1 MFSIYDG
8 REKFYQWDQDRKI
21 IVDDKT
27 IKEVHFANCL
37 CPTAKVCE
45 VYELDGLLV
54 VDVPNVLLT
63 EYMDIRVWGYDGGM
77 TKHNAT
83 FEVVRKPKPDD
94 YIYTETECRTF
105 DAIIAQT
112 NTIIEQNA
120 KIMNELIEIDYQT
133 NNALYQV
140 NSWLGIEE
148 EYPFIEGVGE

>member
-27 IKEVHFANCL
+27 ITEVHFANCL

-54 VDVPNVLLT
+54 VDVPNILLT

-94 YIYTETECRTF
+94 YIYTETECRSF
-105 DAIIAQT
+105 DELLEQT
-112 NTIIEQNA
+112 QKIIEQNA
-120 KIMNELIEIDYQT
+120 KVMEELLEIDYQAT
-133 NNALYQV
+133 NALNLC
-140 NSWLGIEE
+140 NS
-148 EYPFIEGVGE
+148 YVGGDDE